1 MTPADS
7 IWFICGDVKPYSCRT
22 SAVCSPVTGSEVR
35 QGSAG
40 VRDRTG
46 AGRGLSSPLESFM
59 KEPLSRLCGCELT
72 WSKDNTGVTQAS
84 VPSKISDHSAWL
96 FEAKRSVKI
105 RLSSGQSSKLI
116 WEGNS
121 PASNSKPRKKK
132 KKNFLWPKSN
142 IKLNKLQY
150 NKLVQKQQHFH
161 LSMGCWSCWRSKLAT
176 WCNHFIHSLLLY

>member
-1 MTPADS
+1 MPLCDFQTFITWLFWLFVYSFAFTALHSMTPADS

-96 FEAKRSVKI
+96 FDAKRSVKI

-132 KKNFLWPKSN
+132 QKITFYDPKVIS
-142 IKLNKLQY
+142 
-150 NKLVQKQQHFH
+150 
-161 LSMGCWSCWRSKLAT
+161 S
-176 WCNHFIHSLLLY
+176 